1 MAEIVDGKIKLSIRA
16 TEIENAVAQTT
27 TNTTQIEALT
37 TSIENKVDKVV
48 GKSLVDNTEIE
59 RLASVEN
66 YDDTIVLDKI
76 ELVQTDV
83 TTLNE
88 TVENKVDKV
97 VGKSLVD
104 DPEIERLASVEN
116 YDDTTIVNKIELVQ
130 TDVTT
135 LNKAVFEE
143 ESTITDNSCIIEVT
157 DASATVT
164 ATFDG
169 GSTTSVSLSED
180 GKGIIDLGS
189 HTILDLNT
197 QGIKSITINNA
208 TTLNKLIAYGNN
220 LVELRVNGSENLQ
233 YIHIHNNPIC
243 SDKNALILLAN
254 DLVDRNGKAFGS
266 IIIGDTTDDD
276 NNTAIQT
283 LRREIEIYFI
293 GKDWYFGSTLLYT
306 DSSLR
311 YYIKNS
317 GVVDIWESAE
327 YGEGTTVAIA
337 DIGFSKLNCVD
348 SSTRWKYP
356 LNASSQSGTDS
367 NPLPL
372 PTNTLGYLNTA
383 TLNHGNLAQT
393 CVGGSLTSTTGK
405 GIAPKCSIIPIKLGD
420 AKAGYFYSNE
430 LVKMMTHV
438 LNHQDEIDALVMS
451 TSVSW
456 FNERLANNNF
466 YKLKELSKKFMYDT
480 EITFCA
486 ADKNSTNANSDF
498 SKEVYTAEFPMFLE
512 GAICCG
518 AAQSNNAILST
529 TCPNSALQWV
539 FYGKDITYEISTH
552 GTSKASGCSPANFL
566 LGGCVALMTNLLTK
580 KFGRKPTREEKE
592 KYLLERTIPYSN
604 LVMKQAGNGLFNF
617 MAYNDNVQP
626 PDSYGIYLEREGN

>member
-27 TNTTQIEALT
+27 TNTTQIATLT
-37 TSIENKVDKVV
+37 SSIENKVDKVV
-48 GKSLVDNTEIE
+48 GKSLVD
-59 RLASVEN
+59 
-66 YDDTIVLDKI
+66 DT
-76 ELVQTDV
+76 
-83 TTLNE
+83 
-88 TVENKVDKV
+88 
-97 VGKSLVD
+97 
-104 DPEIERLASVEN
+104 EIERLASVEN

-135 LNKAVFEE
+135 LNEAVFEE

-180 GKGIIDLGS
+180 GKGIIELGS
-189 HTILDLNT
+189 HTTLDLNT

-266 IIIGDTTDDD
+266 IIIGDTTDDA

-348 SSTRWKYP
+348 STTRWKYP
-356 LNASSQSGTDS
+356 LNAASQAGTDN

-438 LNHQDEIDALVMS
+438 LNHQDEIDTLVMS

-466 YKLKELSKKFMYDT
+466 YK
-480 EITFCA
+480 
-486 ADKNSTNANSDF
+486 
-498 SKEVYTAEFPMFLE
+498 
-512 GAICCG
+512 
-518 AAQSNNAILST
+518 
-529 TCPNSALQWV
+529 
-539 FYGKDITYEISTH
+539 
-552 GTSKASGCSPANFL
+552 
-566 LGGCVALMTNLLTK
+566 
-580 KFGRKPTREEKE
+580 
-592 KYLLERTIPYSN
+592 
-604 LVMKQAGNGLFNF
+604 
-617 MAYNDNVQP
+617 
-626 PDSYGIYLEREGN
+626 

>member
-27 TNTTQIEALT
+27 TNTNQIATLT
-37 TSIENKVDKVV
+37 TS
-48 GKSLVDNTEIE
+48 
-59 RLASVEN
+59 
-66 YDDTIVLDKI
+66 
-76 ELVQTDV
+76 
-83 TTLNE
+83 
-88 TVENKVDKV
+88 VENKVDKV

-104 DPEIERLASVEN
+104 DTEIERLASVEN
-116 YDDTTIVNKIELVQ
+116 YDDTMVFDEIELVQ
-130 TDVTT
+130 ADITT
-135 LNKAVFEE
+135 LNEAVFEE

-157 DASATVT
+157 DASVIVT

-169 GSTTSVSLSED
+169 GSSTSSVSLSED

-189 HTILDLNT
+189 HTTLDLNT

-266 IIIGDTTDDD
+266 IIIGDTTDDA

-283 LRREIEIYFI
+283 LRREIELYFI

-306 DSSLR
+306 DTTLK
-311 YYIKNS
+311 YWIKKS

-372 PTNTLGYLNTA
+372 PTNPLGYLNTA

-393 CVGGSLTSTTGK
+393 CVGGSLTSTTGV
-405 GIAPKCSIIPIKLGD
+405 GIAPKCSIVPIKIGD
-420 AKAGYFYSNE
+420 TKAGYFYSNE

-438 LNHQDEIDALVMS
+438 LNHQDEIDTLVMS

-518 AAQSNNAILST
+518 AAQSNNAILSS

-539 FYGKDITYEISTH
+539 FYGQDITYETSTH
-552 GTSKASGCSPANFL
+552 GTDKASGCSPANFL

>member
-1 MAEIVDGKIKLSIRA
+1 MAEIVDGKIKLSIKA

-27 TNTTQIEALT
+27 TNTTQIATLT
-37 TSIENKVDKVV
+37 S
-48 GKSLVDNTEIE
+48 S
-59 RLASVEN
+59 
-66 YDDTIVLDKI
+66 
-76 ELVQTDV
+76 
-83 TTLNE
+83 
-88 TVENKVDKV
+88 VENKVDKV

-104 DPEIERLASVEN
+104 DIEIERLASVEN

-135 LNKAVFEE
+135 LNEAVFEE
-143 ESTITDNSCIIEVT
+143 ESTITDNSCIIEVA
-157 DASATVT
+157 DVSATVT
-164 ATFDG
+164 ATFDN
-169 GSTTSVSLSED
+169 GSTSSVSLSED
-180 GKGIIDLGS
+180 GKGIIELGS
-189 HTILDLNT
+189 HTTLDLNT

-266 IIIGDTTDDD
+266 IIIGDTADDD

-283 LRREIEIYFI
+283 LRREIESYFI

-348 SSTRWKYP
+348 STTRWKYP
-356 LNASSQSGTDS
+356 LNASSQAGTDS

-430 LVKMMTHV
+430 LVKMMAHV
-438 LNHQDEIDALVMS
+438 LNHQDEIDTLVMS

-486 ADKNSTNANSDF
+486 ADKNSANANSDF

-518 AAQSNNAILST
+518 AAQSNNAILNT
-529 TCPNSALQWV
+529 TCPNSALQLV
-539 FYGKDITYEISTH
+539 FYGKDITYETSSH
-552 GTSKASGCSPANFL
+552 GTTKASGCSPANFL
-566 LGGCVALMTNLLTK
+566 LGGCAALMTNLLTK

>member
-37 TSIENKVDKVV
+37 TSIGNKVDKVV

-88 TVENKVDKV
+88 AVENKVDKV

-104 DPEIERLASVEN
+104 DIEIERLASVEN

-135 LNKAVFEE
+135 LNEAVFEE

-157 DASATVT
+157 DASVTVT
-164 ATFDG
+164 ATFDN

-180 GKGIIDLGS
+180 GKGIIELGS
-189 HTILDLNT
+189 HTTLDLNT

-266 IIIGDTTDDD
+266 IIIGDTTDDA
-276 NNTAIQT
+276 NNTTIQT

-348 SSTRWKYP
+348 STTRWKYP
-356 LNASSQSGTDS
+356 LNASSQAGTDS

-438 LNHQDEIDALVMS
+438 LNHQDEIDTLVMS

-518 AAQSNNAILST
+518 AAQSNNEILNT
-529 TCPNSALQWV
+529 TCPNSALQLV

-566 LGGCVALMTNLLTK
+566 LGGCAALMTNLLTK

>member
-1 MAEIVDGKIKLSIRA
+1 MAEIVDGKIKLSIKA

-27 TNTTQIEALT
+27 TNTTQIATLT
-37 TSIENKVDKVV
+37 S
-48 GKSLVDNTEIE
+48 S
-59 RLASVEN
+59 
-66 YDDTIVLDKI
+66 
-76 ELVQTDV
+76 
-83 TTLNE
+83 
-88 TVENKVDKV
+88 VENKVDKV

-104 DPEIERLASVEN
+104 DTEIERLASVEN

-135 LNKAVFEE
+135 LNEAVFEE
-143 ESTITDNSCIIEVT
+143 ESTITDNSCIIEVA

-164 ATFDG
+164 ATFDN
-169 GSTTSVSLSED
+169 GSTSSVSLSED
-180 GKGIIDLGS
+180 GKGIIELGS
-189 HTILDLNT
+189 HTTLDLNT

-233 YIHIHNNPIC
+233 YIHIHNNTIC

-283 LRREIEIYFI
+283 LRREIESYFI

-348 SSTRWKYP
+348 STTRWKYP
-356 LNASSQSGTDS
+356 LNASSQAGTDS

-438 LNHQDEIDALVMS
+438 LNHQDEIDTLVMS

-486 ADKNSTNANSDF
+486 ADKNSANANSDF

-518 AAQSNNAILST
+518 AAQSNNAILNT
-529 TCPNSALQWV
+529 TCPNSALQLV
-539 FYGKDITYEISTH
+539 FYGKDITYETSSH
-552 GTSKASGCSPANFL
+552 GTTKASGCSPANFL
-566 LGGCVALMTNLLTK
+566 LGGCAALMTNLLTK

>member
-1 MAEIVDGKIKLSIRA
+1 MAEIVDGKIKLSIKA

-27 TNTTQIEALT
+27 TNTTQIATLT
-37 TSIENKVDKVV
+37 S
-48 GKSLVDNTEIE
+48 S
-59 RLASVEN
+59 
-66 YDDTIVLDKI
+66 
-76 ELVQTDV
+76 
-83 TTLNE
+83 
-88 TVENKVDKV
+88 VENKVDKV

-104 DPEIERLASVEN
+104 DTEIERLASVEN

-135 LNKAVFEE
+135 LNEAVFEE
-143 ESTITDNSCIIEVT
+143 ESTITDNSCIIEVA

-164 ATFDG
+164 ATFDN
-169 GSTTSVSLSED
+169 GSTSSVSLSED
-180 GKGIIDLGS
+180 GKGIIELGS
-189 HTILDLNT
+189 HTTLDLNT

-233 YIHIHNNPIC
+233 YIHIHNNTIC

-283 LRREIEIYFI
+283 LRREIESYFI

-372 PTNTLGYLNTA
+372 PTNPLNYLNTA

-405 GIAPKCSIIPIKLGD
+405 GIAPKCSITPIKLGD

-438 LNHQDEIDALVMS
+438 LNHQDEIDTLVMS

-486 ADKNSTNANSDF
+486 ADKNSANANSDF

-518 AAQSNNAILST
+518 AAQSNNAILNT
-529 TCPNSALQWV
+529 TCPNSALQLV
-539 FYGKDITYEISTH
+539 FYGKDITYETSSH
-552 GTSKASGCSPANFL
+552 GTTKASGCSPANFL
-566 LGGCVALMTNLLTK
+566 LGGCAALMTNLLTK

>member
-37 TSIENKVDKVV
+37 SSVENKVDKVV

-88 TVENKVDKV
+88 
-97 VGKSLVD
+97 
-104 DPEIERLASVEN
+104 
-116 YDDTTIVNKIELVQ
+116 
-130 TDVTT
+130 
-135 LNKAVFEE
+135 AVFEE

-164 ATFDG
+164 ATFDN

-189 HTILDLNT
+189 HTTLDLNT

-356 LNASSQSGTDS
+356 LNASSQAGTDS

-438 LNHQDEIDALVMS
+438 LNHQDEIDTLVMS

-518 AAQSNNAILST
+518 AAQSNNAILSS

-539 FYGKDITYEISTH
+539 FYGQDITYEISTH
-552 GTSKASGCSPANFL
+552 GTTKASGCSPANFL

>member
-1 MAEIVDGKIKLSIRA
+1 MAEIVDGKIKLSIKA

-27 TNTTQIEALT
+27 TNTTQIATLT
-37 TSIENKVDKVV
+37 SSVENKVDKVV
-48 GKSLVDNTEIE
+48 GKSLVDDTEIERLASVENYDDTTIVNKIETNTTQIATLTSSVENKVDKVVGKSLVDDTEIE

-88 TVENKVDKV
+88 
-97 VGKSLVD
+97 
-104 DPEIERLASVEN
+104 
-116 YDDTTIVNKIELVQ
+116 
-130 TDVTT
+130 
-135 LNKAVFEE
+135 AVFEE

-180 GKGIIDLGS
+180 GKGVIDLGS
-189 HTILDLNT
+189 HTTLDLNT

-220 LVELRVNGSENLQ
+220 LVELRVNSSENLQ

-266 IIIGDTTDDD
+266 IIIGDTTDGA

-372 PTNTLGYLNTA
+372 PTNPLGYLNTA

-438 LNHQDEIDALVMS
+438 LNHQDEIDTLVMS

-518 AAQSNNAILST
+518 AAQSNNAILSS

-539 FYGKDITYEISTH
+539 FYGQDITYETSSH
-552 GTSKASGCSPANFL
+552 GTTKASGCSPANFL

-592 KYLLERTIPYSN
+592 KYLLERTIPYSK

>member
-16 TEIENAVAQTT
+16 TEIENAVTQTT
-27 TNTTQIEALT
+27 TNANQIATLT
-37 TSIENKVDKVV
+37 TS
-48 GKSLVDNTEIE
+48 
-59 RLASVEN
+59 
-66 YDDTIVLDKI
+66 
-76 ELVQTDV
+76 
-83 TTLNE
+83 
-88 TVENKVDKV
+88 VENKVDKV

-104 DPEIERLASVEN
+104 DTEIERLASVES
-116 YDDTTIVNKIELVQ
+116 YDDTMILDEIGLVQ
-130 TDVTT
+130 ADVTT
-135 LNKAVFEE
+135 LNEAVFEE

-157 DASATVT
+157 DASVAVT
-164 ATFDG
+164 ATFDN
-169 GSTTSVSLSED
+169 GSTASVSLSED

-189 HTILDLNT
+189 HTTLDLNT
-197 QGIKSITINNA
+197 QGIKSIIINNA
-208 TTLNKLIAYGNN
+208 TTLSKLVAYGND

-254 DLVDRNGKAFGS
+254 DLVDRNRKAFGS
-266 IIIGDTTDDD
+266 IIIGDTTDDA

-283 LRREIEIYFI
+283 LRREIESYFI

-348 SSTRWKYP
+348 SATRWKYP
-356 LNASSQSGTDS
+356 LNASSQSGTES

-372 PTNTLGYLNTA
+372 PTNPLGYLNTA
-383 TLNHGNLAQT
+383 TLNHGNLGQT
-393 CVGGSLTSTTGK
+393 CVGGSLTSTTGV
-405 GIAPKCSIIPIKLGD
+405 GIAPKCSIVPIKIGD

-438 LNHQDEIDALVMS
+438 LNHQDEIDTLVMS

-518 AAQSNNAILST
+518 AAQSNNAILSS

-539 FYGKDITYEISTH
+539 FYGQDITYETSTH
-552 GTSKASGCSPANFL
+552 GTAKASGCSTANFL

>member
-27 TNTTQIEALT
+27 TNTTQIATLT
-37 TSIENKVDKVV
+37 S
-48 GKSLVDNTEIE
+48 S
-59 RLASVEN
+59 
-66 YDDTIVLDKI
+66 
-76 ELVQTDV
+76 
-83 TTLNE
+83 
-88 TVENKVDKV
+88 VENKVDKV

-104 DPEIERLASVEN
+104 DIEIERLASVEN

-135 LNKAVFEE
+135 LNEAVFEE

-180 GKGIIDLGS
+180 GKGIIELGS
-189 HTILDLNT
+189 HTTLDLNT

-266 IIIGDTTDDD
+266 IIIGDTTDSA

-306 DSSLR
+306 DTNLK
-311 YYIKNS
+311 YWIKKS

-327 YGEGTTVAIA
+327 YGEGSTVSVA
-337 DIGFSKLNCVD
+337 DVGFSKLNCVD
-348 SSTRWKYP
+348 STTRWKYP
-356 LNASSQSGTDS
+356 FNASSQAGTETD
-367 NPLPL
+367 PLP
-372 PTNTLGYLNTA
+372 
-383 TLNHGNLAQT
+383 
-393 CVGGSLTSTTGK
+393 
-405 GIAPKCSIIPIKLGD
+405 
-420 AKAGYFYSNE
+420 
-430 LVKMMTHV
+430 
-438 LNHQDEIDALVMS
+438 
-451 TSVSW
+451 
-456 FNERLANNNF
+456 
-466 YKLKELSKKFMYDT
+466 
-480 EITFCA
+480 
-486 ADKNSTNANSDF
+486 
-498 SKEVYTAEFPMFLE
+498 
-512 GAICCG
+512 
-518 AAQSNNAILST
+518 
-529 TCPNSALQWV
+529 
-539 FYGKDITYEISTH
+539 
-552 GTSKASGCSPANFL
+552 
-566 LGGCVALMTNLLTK
+566 
-580 KFGRKPTREEKE
+580 
-592 KYLLERTIPYSN
+592 
-604 LVMKQAGNGLFNF
+604 
-617 MAYNDNVQP
+617 
-626 PDSYGIYLEREGN
+626 

>member
-16 TEIENAVAQTT
+16 TEIESAVAQTT
-27 TNTTQIEALT
+27 TNANQIATLT
-37 TSIENKVDKVV
+37 TS
-48 GKSLVDNTEIE
+48 
-59 RLASVEN
+59 
-66 YDDTIVLDKI
+66 
-76 ELVQTDV
+76 
-83 TTLNE
+83 
-88 TVENKVDKV
+88 VENKVDKV

-104 DPEIERLASVEN
+104 DTEIERLASVEN
-116 YDDTTIVNKIELVQ
+116 YDDTMVFDEIELVQ
-130 TDVTT
+130 ADITT
-135 LNKAVFEE
+135 LNEAVFEE

-164 ATFDG
+164 ATFDN
-169 GSTTSVSLSED
+169 GSSTSSVSLTED

-189 HTILDLNT
+189 HTTLDLNT

-208 TTLNKLIAYGNN
+208 ATLNKLIAYGNN

-266 IIIGDTTDDD
+266 IIIGDTTDNA

-283 LRREIEIYFI
+283 LRREIELYFI

-306 DSSLR
+306 DTTLK
-311 YYIKNS
+311 YWIKKS

-372 PTNTLGYLNTA
+372 PTNPLGYLNTA

-393 CVGGSLTSTTGK
+393 CVGGSLTSTTGV
-405 GIAPKCSIIPIKLGD
+405 GIAPKCSIVPIKLGD
-420 AKAGYFYSNE
+420 TKAGYFYSNE

-438 LNHQDEIDALVMS
+438 LNHQDEIDILVMS

-518 AAQSNNAILST
+518 AAQSNNAILSS

-539 FYGKDITYEISTH
+539 FYGQDITYETSTH
-552 GTSKASGCSPANFL
+552 GTTKASGCSPANFL

>member
-27 TNTTQIEALT
+27 TNTTQIATLT
-37 TSIENKVDKVV
+37 S
-48 GKSLVDNTEIE
+48 S
-59 RLASVEN
+59 
-66 YDDTIVLDKI
+66 
-76 ELVQTDV
+76 
-83 TTLNE
+83 
-88 TVENKVDKV
+88 VENKVDKV

-104 DPEIERLASVEN
+104 DIEIERLASVEN

-135 LNKAVFEE
+135 LNEAVFEE

-157 DASATVT
+157 DASATVK
-164 ATFDG
+164 ATFDN

-180 GKGIIDLGS
+180 GKGIIELGS
-189 HTILDLNT
+189 HTTLDLNT

-266 IIIGDTTDDD
+266 IIIGDTTDDA

-348 SSTRWKYP
+348 STTRWKYP
-356 LNASSQSGTDS
+356 LNASSQAGTDS

-438 LNHQDEIDALVMS
+438 LNHQDEIDTLVMS

-518 AAQSNNAILST
+518 AAQSNNAILSS

-539 FYGKDITYEISTH
+539 FYGQDITYEISTH
-552 GTSKASGCSPANFL
+552 KTTKASGCSPANFL